1 MRSLLDG
8 MDIPPPRSNLAP
20 PQPGYRS
27 AAPAPDG
34 MTRILVLAACGLGGL
49 LAMGGAGWL
58 VFGRSAAPVPM
69 IEADSRPIRVKP
81 DNPGGMQIA
90 GAEEVAAGPQA
101 MAPAIEAPAPQAL
114 RAQLNQPTHSAP
126 RPAAVPAPVATLAPV
141 AGSAPVATPASV
153 AAPASPLSNAGPV
166 TAARVPAPAPVTP
179 AGRVTVQL
187 GALETE
193 AQGHAEWERLT
204 KKLPVLAA
212 RQPQYQRA
220 EIGGHSVWRIRT
232 SGFADTAEATA
243 FCIQVKAKGGVCSLA
258 F

>member
-20 PQPGYRS
+20 PQSGYRS

-49 LAMGGAGWL
+49 LAIGGVGWL
-58 VFGRSAAPVPM
+58 AFGRNTAPVPM

-81 DNPGGMQIA
+81 ENPGGMQIA
-90 GAEEVAAGPQA
+90 GVEEASAGPRQ

-114 RAQLNQPTHSAP
+114 RAQLNQPVQASPRLAAPVAAPVAASALP
-126 RPAAVPAPVATLAPV
+126 PVSAGPAIAARPAAPAATAVPP
-141 AGSAPVATPASV
+141 
-153 AAPASPLSNAGPV
+153 
-166 TAARVPAPAPVTP
+166 
-179 AGRVTVQL
+179 GRVTVQL
-187 GALETE
+187 GALDTE
-193 AQGHAEWERLT
+193 AQGRAEWERLT

-220 EIGGHSVWRIRT
+220 DVGGHSVWRIRT
-232 SGFADTAEATA
+232 GGFADTAEATA
-243 FCIQVKAKGGVCSLA
+243 FCIQVKAKGGACSLA

>member
-1 MRSLLDG
+1 MRSFLDG

-20 PQPGYRS
+20 PQSGYRS

-49 LAMGGAGWL
+49 LAMGGVGWL
-58 VFGRSAAPVPM
+58 VFGRSAAPVPV

-90 GAEEVAAGPQA
+90 GAEEAAAGPQA

-114 RAQLNQPTHSAP
+114 RAQLTQPTHSGS
-126 RPAAVPAPVATLAPV
+126 RPAAAPAPVASLAP
-141 AGSAPVATPASV
+141 AAAPSPV
-153 AAPASPLSNAGPV
+153 AAPASPLSNAGPA
-166 TAARVPAPAPVTP
+166 TAPRAPAPAPVTP

-193 AQGHAEWERLT
+193 AQGRAEWDRLT

-232 SGFADTAEATA
+232 GGFADTAEATA
-243 FCIQVKAKGGVCSLA
+243 FCAQVKAKGGACSLA

>member
-8 MDIPPPRSNLAP
+8 MDIPPPRSNLTP
-20 PQPGYRS
+20 PQSGYRS

-49 LAMGGAGWL
+49 LALGGVGWL
-58 VFGRSAAPVPM
+58 VFGRSAAPVPV

-90 GAEEVAAGPQA
+90 GAEEAAAGPQA

-114 RAQLNQPTHSAP
+114 RAQLTQPNQSAP
-126 RPAAVPAPVATLAPV
+126 RPAATPAPVAAL
-141 AGSAPVATPASV
+141 
-153 AAPASPLSNAGPV
+153 ASPPSNAGPV
-166 TAARVPAPAPVTP
+166 TAVRAPAPNNATP
-179 AGRVTVQL
+179 GLVMVQL

-193 AQGHAEWERLT
+193 AQGRAEWERLT

-212 RQPQYQRA
+212 RQPQYQHA
-220 EIGGHSVWRIRT
+220 DVGGHSVWRIRT
-232 SGFADTAEATA
+232 GGFADTAEATA
-243 FCIQVKAKGGVCSLA
+243 FCTQVKAKGGACSLA